1 LNDRARLFMSD
12 SIPIPIPILADIG
25 PLIDGYDGVILDLW
39 GVVHDGRT
47 PYPGAQSTLVR
58 MMAADKKVVMLS
70 NAPRRAQAVI
80 EGMAAMG
87 LGRELYSDVLSSG
100 ELTWVALKRRED
112 AWLKG
117 LGHRCL
123 HLGPQRDLGL
133 MDGLDLDVVAAP
145 EAGAFILNTGPWRD
159 EETLA
164 DYQDLLAT
172 AAGLAM
178 PMICANPDMEV
189 IRAGNRII
197 CAGTLAAHYQTLGGT
212 VRSFGKPYPE
222 TYDACLTLMG
232 LADKARLIAIG
243 DSFATDIA
251 GANAAGVDA
260 VLVTSGIHGA
270 ELGLAYGEVPD
281 GARLKAVCDAKG
293 VRLKAAVPTLAW

>member
-1 LNDRARLFMSD
+1 MSD
-12 SIPIPIPILADIG
+12 PNTDFDAESGPVAVLANIG
-25 PLIDGYDGVILDLW
+25 ALVERYDGVILDLW

-47 PYPGAQSTLVR
+47 PYPGAESALAQ
-58 MMAADKKVVMLS
+58 MMAAGKKVVMLS
-70 NAPRRAQAVI
+70 NAPRRAEAVI

-87 LGRELYSDVLSSG
+87 LGRALYSDVLSSG
-100 ELTWVALKRRED
+100 ELTWGALKRRD
-112 AWLKG
+112 DTWLKG
-117 LGHRCL
+117 LGRRCL
-123 HLGPQRDLGL
+123 HLGPDRDVGL
-133 MDGLDLDVVAAP
+133 MEGLDLEMIAGPA
-145 EAGAFILNTGPWRD
+145 AGAFILNTGPWRD

-164 DYQDLLAT
+164 DYQDLLAR

-197 CAGTLAAHYQTLGGT
+197 CAGTLAAHYETLGGV

-222 TYDACLTLMG
+222 TYDACLRLMG
-232 LADKARLIAIG
+232 LADKSRLIAIG
-243 DSFATDIA
+243 DSFSTDIA
-251 GANAAGVDA
+251 GANTAGVDA

-281 GARLKAVCDAKG
+281 GTQLTNVCRARG
-293 VRLKAAVPTLAW
+293 VRLKAAVPTLTW